1 MKIALLTANAGPGGV
16 VNVVWQLARGLTARG
31 HSVAVACDVGSELE
45 RLREWKIPHSHV
57 SFGRGLRG
65 LLRERREMRDFLRSF
80 APDLVHSHS
89 RLPSLVSSLAGR
101 APDVSTL
108 HSDQLTSHGSVLDR
122 GLVRRALSVW
132 GRTVTTLD
140 ESARA
145 MLLRELG
152 LNPERVQVVPN
163 GVDPRNF
170 DPPSAEARALARR
183 KFELGEGDRVA
194 VFVGSMTD
202 LKGPDRAVA
211 ALAHARA
218 AGMTGAKLLLCGDGP
233 LLAEVRAQ
241 AERLGVDRDCRF
253 LGWTDPRQA
262 YIAADFLILP
272 SRSEGF
278 GLVCVEA
285 MLCGLPVLRTRLGGS
300 DRQIV
305 EGKTGWAVDVGDDD
319 ALKGRFLEAVR
330 DPELTRRCGEAA
342 RAHALATL
350 TEKIFLD
357 SMEQVYGSLRPEK
370 AAANA

>member
-1 MKIALLTANAGPGGV
+1 
-16 VNVVWQLARGLTARG
+16 
-31 HSVAVACDVGSELE
+31 
-45 RLREWKIPHSHV
+45 
-57 SFGRGLRG
+57 
-65 LLRERREMRDFLRSF
+65 MRDFLRSF

-152 LNPERVQVVPN
+152 LSPDRVQVVPN

-170 DPPSAEARALARR
+170 DPPSAEARSRARGR
-183 KFELGEGDRVA
+183 FELGEGDRVA

-202 LKGPDRAVA
+202 VKAPDRAVA
-211 ALAHARA
+211 ALAHAR
-218 AGMTGAKLLLCGDGP
+218 GKGTPAKLLLCGDGP
-233 LLAEVRAQ
+233 MLAEVRAL

-253 LGWTDPRQA
+253 LGWTDPKDA
-262 YIAADFLILP
+262 YRAADLLILP

-278 GLVCVEA
+278 GLVCVEG

-300 DRQIV
+300 DSQIV
-305 EGKTGWAVDVGDDD
+305 EGKTGWAVDAGNDE
-319 ALKGRFLEAVR
+319 ALFGKFLEAVR

-342 RAHALATL
+342 RAHALANL
-350 TEKIFLD
+350 TEEKFLD
-357 SMEQVYGSLRPEK
+357 AMERVYESLRPDRV
-370 AAANA
+370 AAGA

>member
-31 HSVAVACDVGSELE
+31 HAVAVASDEGAELV
-45 RLREWKIPHSHV
+45 RLRDWGIPHTHV
-57 SFGRGLRG
+57 SFGRGWRG
-65 LLRERREMRDFLRSF
+65 LLQQRREMRDFLRSF

-89 RLPSLVSSLAGR
+89 RLPSLVASLAGR

-170 DPPSAEARALARR
+170 EPASAEARALARG
-183 KFELGEGDRVA
+183 KFELGEADRVA
-194 VFVGSMTD
+194 VFVGSMVD
-202 LKGPDRAVA
+202 LKGPDRAIA
-211 ALAHARA
+211 ALGRAHANGRTA
-218 AGMTGAKLLLCGDGP
+218 AKLLLCGDGP

-241 AERLGVDRDCRF
+241 ARQLGVDRDCRF
-253 LGWTDPRQA
+253 LGWINPREA
-262 YIAADFLILP
+262 YQAADFLILP

-305 EGKTGWAVDVGDDD
+305 EGKTGWAVEAGNDD
-319 ALKGRFLEAVR
+319 ALFAKFAEAVG

-350 TEKIFLD
+350 TEEKFLD
-357 SMEQVYGSLRPEK
+357 AMEQVYRTDK
-370 AAANA
+370 AGASA